1 MSYEEDSRFRDHHA
15 RQHKPCAKRREVL
28 GVPVRS
34 EATNGLTDLLGA
46 PTLSNNIGNNAVTV
60 PAMIKVKVTAIG
72 NSMGIILP
80 KEALTKLHA
89 DKGDVLFLVDTPEGL
104 TLTPYQ
110 QDFEAQMDA
119 AEKVMKKY
127 RNALHELAK

>member
-1 MSYEEDSRFRDHHA
+1 M
-15 RQHKPCAKRREVL
+15 L
-28 GVPVRS
+28 
-34 EATNGLTDLLGA
+34 
-46 PTLSNNIGNNAVTV
+46 
-60 PAMIKVKVTAIG
+60 KVKVTAIG
-72 NSMGIILP
+72 NSMGIVLP

-89 DKGDVLFLVDTPEGL
+89 EKGDVLYLVDGPEGL

-110 QDFEAQMDA
+110 QDLGTQMNV